1 MPGRRAFVIEC
12 PGAGLAQ
19 SFHIEI
25 ATAEEL
31 RFAQAVLFEDESG
44 ETRSAWDLDVNR
56 ASLYPPEPVDE
67 FGIDAYVEIAPERTG
82 LTSQAAVTSI
92 IVAALLWA
100 GFLSGLDPTTP
111 GAAVSLIVGAA
122 ALFSGVTAT
131 RGEHRLV
138 KRVFFPA
145 RAWLTIVTVAGLA
158 ASTSLALEIPDKDP
172 TEVWVWAAVV
182 ASIAAIQRLWAAIRA
197 PA

>member
-1 MPGRRAFVIEC
+1 VPGRRAFVIEC
-12 PGAGLAQ
+12 PGAGLGQ